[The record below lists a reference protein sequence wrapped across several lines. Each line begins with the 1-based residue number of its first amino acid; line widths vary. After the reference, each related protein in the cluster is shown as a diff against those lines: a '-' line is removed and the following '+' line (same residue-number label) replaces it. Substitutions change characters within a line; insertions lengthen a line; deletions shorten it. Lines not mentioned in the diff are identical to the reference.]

1 MKKKKSETEILSPE
15 IEVGKYKVKPW
26 SFDQFIN
33 VLPSLVAVGEIL
45 KEKKILVND
54 IESLKEDTKKIT
66 ELITAVGPLIPA
78 IVARTLRVEVSE
90 VNEMDFD
97 QATTI
102 ALLIL
107 IQNAEKLKNFS
118 GLGKSALQSL
128 MSA

>member
-1 MKKKKSETEILSPE
+1 MKKKKSEMEILSPE

-26 SFDQFIN
+26 SFEQFIS

-45 KEKKILVND
+45 KEKKVFVDD
-54 IESLKEDTKKIT
+54 IESLKKDAKKIT
-66 ELITAVGPLIPA
+66 ELITAVGPLIPV
-78 IVARTLRVEVSE
+78 IVAKTLRVEVSE

>member
-15 IEVGKYKVKPW
+15 IEVGKYKVRPW
-26 SFDQFIN
+26 AFDQFISI
-33 VLPSLVAVGEIL
+33 LPSLASIGEIL
-45 KEKKILVND
+45 KEKGILIGDV
-54 IESLKEDTKKIT
+54 ESLKKDTKKIT
-66 ELITAVGPLIPA
+66 ELVEAIGPLIPA
-78 IVARTLRVEVSE
+78 IVAKTLRIEVSE
-90 VNEMDFD
+90 VNGMDFD

-118 GLGKSALQSL
+118 GLGKSAFQSL

>member
-26 SFDQFIN
+26 SFDQFISI
-33 VLPSLVAVGEIL
+33 LPSLVAMGEFL
-45 KEKKILVND
+45 KEKKIVVDD
-54 IESLKEDTKKIT
+54 IELLKKDTKKIT

-78 IVARTLRVEVSE
+78 IVAKTLRVEVNE

>member
-15 IEVGKYKVKPW
+15 MEVGSYKIKPW
-26 SFDQFIN
+26 SFEQFVS
-33 VLPSLVAVGEIL
+33 VLPSLVEIGEIL
-45 KEKKILVND
+45 KEKKILIDD
-54 IESLKEDTKKIT
+54 IELLRKEPKKIV

-78 IVARTLRVEVSE
+78 IVAKTLRIEVSE
-90 VNEMDFD
+90 VNGMDFD

-128 MSA
+128 MTV

>member
-15 IEVGKYKVKPW
+15 IKVGPYKVKPW
-26 SFDQFIN
+26 SFEQFVSI
-33 VLPSLVAVGEIL
+33 LPSLVEIGEIL
-45 KEKKILVND
+45 KEKEILIDD
-54 IESLKEDTKKIT
+54 IELLRKEPKRII
-66 ELITAVGPLIPA
+66 ELIVAVGPVVPA
-78 IVARTLRVEVSE
+78 IVAKTLRIEVSE

-102 ALLIL
+102 TLLIL

-128 MSA
+128 MTV

>member
-26 SFDQFIN
+26 SFDQFVAI
-33 VLPSLVAVGEIL
+33 LPSLVAVGEIL

>member
-26 SFDQFIN
+26 AFDQFIS
-33 VLPSLVAVGEIL
+33 VLPSLVAIGEIL
-45 KEKKILVND
+45 KEKKITVDD
-54 IESLKEDTKKIT
+54 IKSLKEDTKKIT
-66 ELITAVGPLIPA
+66 ELITAVGPFIPA
-78 IVARTLRVEVSE
+78 IVAKTLRVEVSE
-90 VNEMDFD
+90 VNKMDFD